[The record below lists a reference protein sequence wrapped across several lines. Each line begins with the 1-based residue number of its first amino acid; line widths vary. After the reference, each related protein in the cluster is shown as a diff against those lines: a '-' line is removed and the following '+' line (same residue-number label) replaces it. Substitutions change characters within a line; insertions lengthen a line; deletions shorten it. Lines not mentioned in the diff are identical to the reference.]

1 MVSVFSALLICRFLK
16 EYKKTEN
23 DKKFQNQYRE
33 LCPTGQSASHLFHI
47 SKVSYALHKVA
58 SGALSRITNGAVA
71 STTVGTIRKRKG
83 NRFITNNR
91 IS

>member
-1 MVSVFSALLICRFLK
+1 MGFEKAEKTSMVSGFFALLICRFLK

-47 SKVSYALHKVA
+47 SKEA
-58 SGALSRITNGAVA
+58 SGALYRITHGTEA
-71 STTVGTIRKRKG
+71 STALGA
-83 NRFITNNR
+83 NP
-91 IS
+91 